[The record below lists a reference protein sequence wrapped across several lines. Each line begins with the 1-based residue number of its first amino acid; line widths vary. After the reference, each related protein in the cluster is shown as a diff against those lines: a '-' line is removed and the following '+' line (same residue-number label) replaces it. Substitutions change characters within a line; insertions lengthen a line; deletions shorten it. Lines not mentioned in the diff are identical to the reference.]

1 MADQYSMKR
10 DKKVMIIIYM
20 YFVRKRTKDS
30 RHKQEK
36 KKHYEYMLTK
46 YNAQRG

>member
-10 DKKVMIIIYM
+10 DKKVIIIICIL
-20 YFVRKRTKDS
+20 FANAPKTLGISK
-30 RHKQEK
+30 K

>member
-10 DKKVMIIIYM
+10 DKKVANAPKTLGIS
-20 YFVRKRTKDS
+20 K
-30 RHKQEK
+30 K

>member
-10 DKKVMIIIYM
+10 DKKVIIIIYIIL
-20 YFVRKRTKDS
+20 FANAPKTLGISK
-30 RHKQEK
+30 K